1 MKRNKVGTITIL
13 IAVLLLTGCAA
24 TRVTSFWKDPNYQRT
39 PHKVLVVALVKNP
52 KYRMALEDEFA
63 FQMNK
68 KGIDV
73 TAGSKAFPV
82 RTPGSKDE
90 LLKYLRDNGYD
101 TFLLVRI
108 VAEKDLVVNTSD
120 TASDLS
126 SSYSTTNSAISSPDT
141 VVKERIAMT
150 EANFYDVDTG
160 KLFWTASSQTTVDEV
175 NHALIADYVTQ
186 ILKQMQSNGLVQ

>member
-68 KGIDV
+68 NGIDV

-150 EANFYDVDTG
+150 EANLYDVDTG